1 MVKTQSDQL
10 DKIFSALA
18 NPVRRDILEKLME
31 KGSMNVGDLSQ
42 PLAIS
47 APAISRHLKVLE
59 ETGLIRHEKQTQ
71 FRIYSFNI
79 DAFNE
84 TLKYLEQYRKYWNQ
98 QFDRLD
104 QQLKTRKRKDGA

>member
-1 MVKTQSDQL
+1 MQSDQL
-10 DKIFSALA
+10 DKVFSALS

-31 KGSMNVGDLSQ
+31 GSMNVGDLSQ
-42 PLAIS
+42 PLPIS

-71 FRIYSFNI
+71 YRIYSINMDGFT
-79 DAFNE
+79 E
-84 TLKYLEQYRKYWNQ
+84 TLKYVEQYRKYWNQ

-104 QQLKTRKRKDGA
+104 QQLKARKRKDGS

>member
-1 MVKTQSDQL
+1 MQSAQL
-10 DKIFSALA
+10 DKVFSALA

-31 KGSMNVGDLSQ
+31 GSRNVGDLSR
-42 PLAIS
+42 PLSIS

-71 FRIYSFNI
+71 YRIYSINMEGF
-79 DAFNE
+79 AE
-84 TLKYLEQYRKYWNQ
+84 TFKYLEQYRKYWNQ

-104 QQLKTRKRKDGA
+104 RQLKARKQKDGS

>member
-1 MVKTQSDQL
+1 MQSAQL
-10 DKIFSALA
+10 DKVFSALA
-18 NPVRRDILEKLME
+18 NPVRRDILEKLM

-42 PLAIS
+42 PLSIS

-71 FRIYSFNI
+71 FRIYSINMEGFS
-79 DAFNE
+79 E
-84 TLKYLEQYRKYWNQ
+84 TFRYLEQYRKYWNQ

-104 QQLKTRKRKDGA
+104 RQLKARKQKDGS